1 VVREAGIE
9 VVSTTFGCPDQPT
22 IGSLRQSG
30 TEVWVTVTTP
40 AEAEAGAAAGADAL
54 VVQGSEAGA
63 HRGSFDDAAAQ
74 EDFGLLALLQLVGGT
89 VETPPLVATGGI
101 ATGAGLAAVLAAG
114 AAAAQIGTALMLAD
128 EAGTSDLHRS
138 ELRRRAATS
147 LTRAFTGR
155 RARAIVNRFL
165 DEHPDAPSAYPELHY
180 ASAPIRAAARE
191 AGDREA
197 LNLWAGQ
204 AHELARAGP
213 AAEIIETMVA
223 EAREA
228 AASAAAGLEPG

>member
-1 VVREAGIE
+1 
-9 VVSTTFGCPDQPT
+9 VVSTTFGCPDEST
-22 IGSLRQSG
+22 IGSLHQSG
-30 TEVWVTVTTP
+30 IEVWVTVTTP
-40 AEAEAGAAAGADAL
+40 AEAEAAAEAGADAL
-54 VVQGSEAGA
+54 LVQGSEAGA

-74 EDFGLLALLQLVGGT
+74 EDFGLLALLQLVGATGQT
-89 VETPPLVATGGI
+89 PLVATGGI
-101 ATGAGLAAVLAAG
+101 ATGAGLTAVLAAG

-128 EAGTSDLHRS
+128 EAGTSDLHRA
-138 ELRRRAATS
+138 ELPRRAPTS
-147 LTRAFTGR
+147 VTRAFTGR
-155 RARAIVNRFL
+155 RARAIANRFIRN
-165 DEHPDAPSAYPELHY
+165 HPDAPSAYPELHY
-180 ASAPIRAAARE
+180 ATAPIRAAAQE

-228 AASAAAGLEPG
+228 AASAAARLGPN